1 MDAVPGRLNEIWFK
15 ATTEGVFYGQCS
27 ELCGKD
33 HAFMPIAVRVVNEG
47 DFNTWL
53 NGAKQKYAIDNT
65 AAPHTVA
72 ASAAP
77 AIR

>member
-1 MDAVPGRLNEIWFK
+1 
-15 ATTEGVFYGQCS
+15 
-27 ELCGKD
+27 
-33 HAFMPIAVRVVNEG
+33 MPIAVRVVNEG